1 MLDGPIARG
10 DFCVL
15 EFAGIFFQINWKVAG
30 RITSAKIGKNELLT
44 DLRVDALN
52 YGSTFWTSPQADWHW
67 PPVAE
72 IDSSVYSV
80 SSDATSCTLVGPV
93 VTSTSGVVSGISLT
107 KKFSADFAKRA
118 IVVDYSMKNGAG
130 TAKRLAP
137 WEITRV
143 APGGLTFFASDSAP
157 MKAGSRPL
165 LPTTNAAGARWFKHD
180 ANTPPDSKLNSDGKG
195 WIAHVTPQNALL
207 IKTFPDISPSQA
219 AAGEAE
225 IEIYAK
231 SNATAAHSYVEVE
244 NQGAYA
250 EIPAGRSLDW
260 TVRWYLRTLP
270 ENISATPGNVE
281 LVQFVTEVIQ

>member
-15 EFAGIFFQINWKVAG
+15 EFAGIFFQINWKVGG
-30 RITSAKIGKNELLT
+30 RITSAKIGQNELLT
-44 DLRVDALN
+44 DLRVDPLN

-72 IDSSVYSV
+72 IDSAAYSV
-80 SSDATSCTLVGPV
+80 SSDAASCTLASPV
-93 VTSTSGVVSGISLT
+93 VTSSSGVVRGISLT
-107 KKFSADFAKRA
+107 KRFSADVARQA
-118 IVVDYSMKNGAG
+118 IVVDYSMKNSAGA
-130 TAKRLAP
+130 AKRLAP

-157 MKAGSRPL
+157 TQAGSRPL
-165 LPTTNAAGARWFKHD
+165 LPTTHAAGAHWFKHD
-180 ANTPPDSKLNSDGKG
+180 ATTPPDSKLNSDGKG

-207 IKTFPDISPSQA
+207 IKTFPDIAPSQA

-231 SNATAAHSYVEVE
+231 SNAAAAHSYVEVE

-250 EIPAGRSLDW
+250 EIPAGGSLDW
-260 TVRWYLRTLP
+260 TVRWYLRSVP
-270 ENISATPGNVE
+270 ESISSTPGNAE
-281 LVQFVTEVIQ
+281 LVRFVTEVIK